1 MRYIIIVLVLSFSV
15 VGCSQ
20 NSGLQK
26 EFVKSDATVSMNEET
41 IYSEVVILEI
51 RGSTLMIA
59 PHATDPE
66 AAFPVYQVIADEK
79 TSVVGS
85 KNAVDALQVGDDV
98 KVWALK
104 NDSNAEVAV
113 KVEVIEKD

>member
-1 MRYIIIVLVLSFSV
+1 MRYIFIVMVLSFTV
-15 VGCSQ
+15 IGCSQ
-20 NSGLQK
+20 DSVVQK
-26 EFVKSDATVSMNEET
+26 QFVKNTATESMNEKI

-66 AAFPVYQVIADEK
+66 AAFPVYQILTDEK
-79 TSVVGS
+79 TSVIGS
-85 KNAVDALQVGDDV
+85 KNAVDALQIGDDV

-113 KVEVIEKD
+113 KVEVFESE